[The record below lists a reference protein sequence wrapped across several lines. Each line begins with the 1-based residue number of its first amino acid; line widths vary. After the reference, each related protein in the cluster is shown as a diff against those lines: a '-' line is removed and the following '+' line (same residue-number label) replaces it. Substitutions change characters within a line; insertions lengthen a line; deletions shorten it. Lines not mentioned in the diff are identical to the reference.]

1 MPNQTGA
8 LRGTLTRA
16 GAPGWRAVLL
26 TCVAGAAATATA
38 APNPEE
44 TYRWRAALVTL
55 DEAAGTVKVRAPAV
69 DPAGLAPLADVRPG
83 EPIVITWSGAG
94 AGERVGAIH
103 EAVPRDG
110 ARPAAADASEAAS
123 RADAGGLAAA
133 AGAADA
139 AEEEASAGLLLEAAF
154 VAVDADSA
162 HVTFEAPLPAAS
174 LGTVRALT
182 PGSWIVATSPR
193 RPAGADAAL
202 LAVAADG
209 PSPGWRPAPERGAT
223 YLWHGELVALDEAR
237 GTLTVKSRVASPAG
251 LAALA
256 GAESGA
262 PIVITWSGYESRA
275 SGIRSA
281 MPDDGSGL
289 WGGNRFLLR
298 ATLVE
303 IDASGRYL
311 TFETAVPAASLP
323 AVRSLTRGSW
333 ASVRSPHHPADGSPA
348 VLSVAAYVPSRERR
362 PAPLPGATY
371 RWDGELVALDEE
383 TGALTVRSRVASP
396 AGLAAV
402 AGARPGAPIVV
413 TWSGYESRAS
423 GIRSAMPDDG
433 SGLWGGNRFL
443 LRATLVEIDASGRY
457 LTFETAVPAAS
468 LPAVRSLTRGSWA
481 SVRSPHH
488 PADGS
493 PAVLSVAAYVPSRE
507 RRPAPLPGA
516 TYRWDGE
523 LVALDE
529 ETGALTVRSRVASPA
544 GLAAVAGARP
554 GAPIVVTWSGY
565 ESRASGIRSAMPDDG
580 SGLWGGNRF
589 LLRAAFVAA
598 DAAGGYLTFRT
609 EVPEKSLGT
618 VRSLTRG
625 AWASVT
631 SPHHPADA
639 VPAVLS
645 VDAYVPS
652 PEERRPAP
660 LPGATYRWDGE
671 LVSLDE
677 TAGTLTVRS
686 RVASPTGL
694 AAIAEVRAGAP
705 IVITWSGYDS
715 QANGIRSVMPD
726 DGSGLWGSNR
736 FLLRATFVAADA
748 AERYLTF
755 EVAVPEASLETVRSL
770 TQGAWTTVTSPHHPA
785 DAAPAVMAVTAY
797 AAAPAAE
804 RSAQ

>member
-110 ARPAAADASEAAS
+110 ARPAAAEVAS

-139 AEEEASAGLLLEAAF
+139 AEEASAGLLLEAAF

-237 GTLTVKSRVASPAG
+237 GTLTVKSRVASPAS
-251 LAALA
+251 LAALD
-256 GAESGA
+256 GAKSGA
-262 PIVITWSGYESRA
+262 PIVVTWSGYESRA

-303 IDASGRYL
+303 ADEAGGYL

-348 VLSVAAYVPSRERR
+348 VLSVAAYGPSRERR

-371 RWDGELVALDEE
+371 RWDGELVALDEARG
-383 TGALTVRSRVASP
+383 TLTVKSRVASP
-396 AGLAAV
+396 ASLAALD
-402 AGARPGAPIVV
+402 GAK
-413 TWSGYESRAS
+413 S
-423 GIRSAMPDDG
+423 
-433 SGLWGGNRFL
+433 
-443 LRATLVEIDASGRY
+443 
-457 LTFETAVPAAS
+457 
-468 LPAVRSLTRGSWA
+468 
-481 SVRSPHH
+481 
-488 PADGS
+488 
-493 PAVLSVAAYVPSRE
+493 
-507 RRPAPLPGA
+507 
-516 TYRWDGE
+516 
-523 LVALDE
+523 
-529 ETGALTVRSRVASPA
+529 
-544 GLAAVAGARP
+544 

>member
-8 LRGTLTRA
+8 RRGTLTRA
-16 GAPGWRAVLL
+16 GALGWRAVLL
-26 TCVAGAAATATA
+26 TCVAGAAGTAAA

-55 DEAAGTVKVRAPAV
+55 DEAAGTVQVRAPAV

-83 EPIVITWSGAG
+83 EPIVIAWSGAG
-94 AGERVGAIH
+94 TGERVGAIR

-110 ARPAAADASEAAS
+110 ARPVAADAPEAAS
-123 RADAGGLAAA
+123 RADAGDLAAA
-133 AGAADA
+133 EGAEDA

-154 VAVDADSA
+154 VAVDADAA

-174 LGTVRALT
+174 LATVRALT
-182 PGSWIVATSPR
+182 RGSRIVATSPR
-193 RPAGADAAL
+193 RPAGAGAAL

-209 PSPGWRPAPERGAT
+209 PSSGRRPAPERGAA
-223 YLWHGELVALDEAR
+223 YLWNGELVALDEAA
-237 GTLTVKSRVASPAG
+237 GTLTVKSRVVSPSG

-256 GAESGA
+256 GAQPGA
-262 PIVITWSGYESRA
+262 PIVITWSGFESRA

-303 IDASGRYL
+303 ADEAGGYL

-362 PAPLPGATY
+362 PAPPPGATY

-383 TGALTVRSRVASP
+383 TGTLTARSRVVSP

-443 LRATLVEIDASGRY
+443 LRATLVEADEAGGY

-507 RRPAPLPGA
+507 RRPAPPPGA

-529 ETGALTVRSRVASPA
+529 ETGTLTARSRVVSPA

-589 LLRAAFVAA
+589 LLRATFVAA

-609 EVPEKSLGT
+609 KVPEQSLGT

-652 PEERRPAP
+652 PERRPAP

-671 LVSLDE
+671 LVALDE
-677 TAGTLTVRS
+677 TAGTLIVKS

-694 AAIAEVRAGAP
+694 AAVAEAQAGEP

-755 EVAVPEASLETVRSL
+755 EVAVPEASLETVRAL
-770 TQGAWTTVTSPHHPA
+770 AQGAWTTVTSPHHPA

-797 AAAPAAE
+797 AALPAAE